1 MEAPTSAVA
10 VLTAMITPAVLIS
23 ACGALILSTST
34 RLGRVVDRV
43 RMLIDRFEELAK
55 SKEDEGVEFYEERRA
70 VIFNQ
75 LDKLTTRTRLLQKGM
90 RVFYLALGV
99 FVATSVSIGLVA
111 AVGSPGH
118 AWLPVVLGLSGSLG
132 LLYGSMLL
140 IRESRIAQDALNA
153 EMDFIWKLG
162 RALAPPDLR
171 QTRSPHHNPLT
182 LKRGK
187 RSHKKSEP

>member
-1 MEAPTSAVA
+1 MEALSSAVA

-43 RMLIDRFEELAK
+43 RLLIDRFEEMTKAQEEEH
-55 SKEDEGVEFYEERRA
+55 SVELFEERRA

-75 LDKLTTRTRLLQKGM
+75 LDKLTTRTRLLQKSM

-99 FVATSVSIGLVA
+99 FVGTSVAIGLVA
-111 AVGSPGH
+111 AVGRPNW
-118 AWLPVVLGLSGSLG
+118 AWLPVALGLSGASG
-132 LLYGSMLL
+132 LFYGSVLL
-140 IRESRIAQDALNA
+140 IRESFLAQEALNA

-171 QTRSPHHNPLT
+171 QTHSPHHNPLSF
-182 LKRGK
+182 KR
-187 RSHKKSEP
+187 RR

>member
-1 MEAPTSAVA
+1 MEALSSAVA

-43 RMLIDRFEELAK
+43 RMLIERFEETMK
-55 SKEDEGVEFYEERRA
+55 TQDEKGVEMFEERRSFL
-70 VIFNQ
+70 FNQ
-75 LDKLTTRTRLLQKGM
+75 LDKLTTRTRLLQRSM
-90 RVFYLALGV
+90 RVFYIALGV
-99 FVATSVSIGLVA
+99 FVGTSVAIGLVA
-111 AVGSPGH
+111 AVGRPSY
-118 AWLPVVLGLSGSLG
+118 AWLPVVLGLSGACG
-132 LLYGSMLL
+132 LFYGSVLL
-140 IRESRIAQDALNA
+140 IHESRIAQESLNA

-182 LKRGK
+182 LRRKL
-187 RSHKKSEP
+187 